1 MTVTATDIII
11 RLSDLANT
19 PPRKTRGKIGSQK
32 SAFTLLFEIDGGVG
46 FIACRSATELEEL
59 GGRRICSPNLS
70 AILREMASVELQ
82 WREKLRELAGLE
94 LERQRLI
101 RQATEPSESDRR
113 SRAGGPTQ

>member
-70 AILREMASVELQ
+70 AILREMASVEFNGA
-82 WREKLRELAGLE
+82 R
-94 LERQRLI
+94 
-101 RQATEPSESDRR
+101 SCESWP
-113 SRAGGPTQ
+113 A